1 MNNEWTSDWVNEWM
15 YDSHP
20 VSSAVL
26 SVGVSP
32 ARAHGI
38 LNRSLAKQDDARPG
52 ARIQDEVPSGEL
64 CVLKLLQEGKTC
76 SVRQEK
82 LWCANNMSMYI
93 SKRGDCKLFF
103 FFWQRGWSV
112 LGNAK
117 EFVIY
122 KHVPDILTIRNFS
135 EMKCQECAWEQQM
148 PFTRRPIAGLLTRCL
163 SPSGVPSAALTLQ
176 LQGPSPTFSHY
187 LSSTYQPCAVWY
199 IWPLPWINTEEADL

>member
-1 MNNEWTSDWVNEWM
+1 M

-82 LWCANNMSMYI
+82 LWCANNMLMYI

-103 FFWQRGWSV
+103 FF
-112 LGNAK
+112 
-117 EFVIY
+117 
-122 KHVPDILTIRNFS
+122 LTKR
-135 EMKCQECAWEQQM
+135 MKCV
-148 PFTRRPIAGLLTRCL
+148 R
-163 SPSGVPSAALTLQ
+163 
-176 LQGPSPTFSHY
+176 
-187 LSSTYQPCAVWY
+187 
-199 IWPLPWINTEEADL
+199 